1 MQLEIIVVLIAY
13 LFVVFGLSI
22 YAMRKRSTGNF
33 LSEYSSAVDRWGV
46 CISHDPHRHLY

>member
-33 LSEYSSAVDRWGV
+33 LSEYFLGSRSMGV